1 MIEASELY
9 AMISV
14 LGGTVTR
21 RLCSGSCSFPSS
33 SFSVSRRHATS
44 TGSYHRLISSS
55 CSALLQVT
63 MEQVDGL
70 LAAGKAAFKQWAAN
84 HDENTRLP

>member
-1 MIEASELY
+1 
-9 AMISV
+9 
-14 LGGTVTR
+14 
-21 RLCSGSCSFPSS
+21 
-33 SFSVSRRHATS
+33 
-44 TGSYHRLISSS
+44 
-55 CSALLQVT
+55 